1 MRKKNLWRLY
11 TWRQI
16 RANIERANACHTPR
30 VGGGADETGA
40 GDGSHRAPAAGG
52 ACGRRGARQTQ
63 ALGADAE
70 LARVV
75 SEA

>member
-1 MRKKNLWRLY
+1 MNCGVSMTDY
-11 TWRQI
+11 TRG
-16 RANIERANACHTPR
+16 ANVERANACDAPR
-30 VGGGADETGA
+30 VGGGADETRG
-40 GDGSHRAPAAGG
+40 GDCHHRAPAAGG
-52 ACGRRGARQTQ
+52 ACGRWCARRAQ